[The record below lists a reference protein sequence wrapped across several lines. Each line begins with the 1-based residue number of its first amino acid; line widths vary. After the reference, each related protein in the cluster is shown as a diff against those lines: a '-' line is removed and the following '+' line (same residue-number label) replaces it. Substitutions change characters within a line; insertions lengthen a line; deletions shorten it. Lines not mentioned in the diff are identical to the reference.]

1 MRPRTRTAISSEE
14 PSPIHFDHS
23 HPWNANDRRGQGL
36 VLELVGFQVTFL
48 RHLLAD
54 LLSDSTHLTATD
66 CDLRQ
71 LAKHLGRQTKRGM
84 RTTSDHDL
92 PEDRWAEAM
101 PVKSQRRRTA
111 GKKSRRHVGQWHFG
125 SSYCTVAP
133 RTTSSRGSVSTGQT
147 RRHCGHDWVSEF
159 PHLLAQGLLD
169 GSLDDGLSCLEG
181 NRFDGVEVEVQ
192 VRSLVAKSAPR
203 LSPSLR
209 PGKESRADLGPGRVS
224 KAL

>member
-1 MRPRTRTAISSEE
+1 MRPRTRTATSSEE

-101 PVKSQRRRTA
+101 PVKSQRGTER
-111 GKKSRRHVGQWHFG
+111 KKIPTTCRAVALRLVVLHRGAAYDEFPWFG
-125 SSYCTVAP
+125 LHATDSSALRAQLGLP
-133 RTTSSRGSVSTGQT
+133 K
-147 RRHCGHDWVSEF
+147 F

-192 VRSLVAKSAPR
+192 VRSLVAKGAATR
-203 LSPSLR
+203 FPSLR
-209 PGKESRADLGPGRVS
+209 PGKESLADLGPGRV
-224 KAL
+224 